1 MGCLHGQWRHPT
13 TTGTLAQGCRSPHSG
28 PMVEIAGNCVGVVL
42 AGGLA
47 RRMGGGD
54 KCLLALAGRPL
65 MAHVIERA
73 EPQVGRLILN
83 ANGDPGR
90 FTPFGLPVVADVA
103 EDFAGPLAGVLTGLE
118 WAIENASDTAWIA
131 SFTGDAPFLARNLV
145 ARLAQA
151 VDENA
156 ADLACATSGG
166 RAHPVFGLWP
176 VRLAKDLRR
185 ALVEEG
191 ERKIDAWTARYRI
204 VHVDF
209 PCLPSDPFFNINRHQ
224 DLVEAERLFATTG
237 SMA

>member
-90 FTPFGLPVVADVA
+90 FTPFGLPVVADVV
-103 EDFAGPLAGVLTGLE
+103 EDFLDDAGASGAAAVLEDALGFEEVVGGWTG
-118 WAIENASDTAWIA
+118 
-131 SFTGDAPFLARNLV
+131 G
-145 ARLAQA
+145 
-151 VDENA
+151 
-156 ADLACATSGG
+156 
-166 RAHPVFGLWP
+166 
-176 VRLAKDLRR
+176 
-185 ALVEEG
+185 
-191 ERKIDAWTARYRI
+191 
-204 VHVDF
+204 
-209 PCLPSDPFFNINRHQ
+209 
-224 DLVEAERLFATTG
+224 
-237 SMA
+237 